1 MAMDRLIRELESGD
15 LHLRD
20 QWQFE
25 LKSEFIPSQD
35 PKKNKYIQEFFIFI
49 PNSLQ
54 INETTYQKQDFYRD
68 QSTFIRYK
76 TPIFSFHELSDK
88 QNSRSPLQRLFHF
101 IGSKD
106 FEAAQHH
113 MEDELKLLG
122 NVFRSTLRERIHTL
136 FKILDQIEHH
146 GSPKPHPSFGMD
158 LQSLIKDLD
167 LFREQF
173 DELTKDI
180 QMKCTVASIC
190 QHLFYIE
197 EFISH
202 TISYY
207 FTGLLKK
214 IREINGDLYANAEK
228 ATEELLIKEKRRRKG
243 IIPEPEEVQHDLEK
257 SEYIFYRHGLINK
270 YVADALLLSATR
282 SSPDTGLQHLIGS
295 LAAFVAM
302 FFFFVLFIWQGRVF
316 VINSEPFIL
325 ATVVLYVLKDRIKES
340 LRNVSY
346 RKALKWFPDYKTE
359 IKSPDEKVNLGVLA
373 ESFSFIKEKSLP
385 DDIRSARNKEFH
397 VILEDLKRSESILHF
412 KKTIQMLEGGNK
424 NARRNSLNA
433 IFRFNIQRFL
443 LKADN
448 PFQGYFTIDEVSR
461 EFQFLHLPKVYHI
474 NIIVKNS
481 SFNEKGELVSELKKF
496 RLIADKNGIKRI
508 EQVKHG
514 KLMTENPSSYAPSS

>member
-25 LKSEFIPSQD
+25 LKSEFIPSED
-35 PKKNKYIQEFFIFI
+35 PKKNRYIQEFFIFI

-54 INETTYQKQDFYRD
+54 INDTTYQKQDFYRD
-68 QSTFIRYK
+68 QSTYIRYK
-76 TPIFSFHELSDK
+76 TPIFTFQELCDRHNK
-88 QNSRSPLQRLFHF
+88 RSPLQRLFLLMQ
-101 IGSKD
+101 SND
-106 FEAAQHH
+106 LEEAVPKL
-113 MEDELKLLG
+113 EDELKLLA
-122 NVFRSTLRERIHTL
+122 NVFRSTLRMRIHSLFKTLTQTEHQTVSEAISSFAADLKALEEDLTL
-136 FKILDQIEHH
+136 FRL
-146 GSPKPHPSFGMD
+146 
-158 LQSLIKDLD
+158 
-167 LFREQF
+167 QF
-173 DELTKDI
+173 DELTLLI
-180 QMKCTVASIC
+180 QTKCTIASIC
-190 QHLFYIE
+190 QHLFYVE
-197 EFISH
+197 EFMSH
-202 TISYY
+202 TVSYY
-207 FTGLLKK
+207 FTGLLKR
-214 IREINGDLYANAEK
+214 IREINSDKFPDSELL
-228 ATEELLIKEKRRRKG
+228 TENLLIKEKQRRKG

-270 YVADALLLSATR
+270 YVADALLLNVIR

-316 VINSEPFIL
+316 IINSEPFIL

-346 RKALKWFPDYKTE
+346 RKAVKWFPDFKTE
-359 IKSPDEKVNLGVLA
+359 IKSPDEKVYLGVLS
-373 ESFSFIKEKSLP
+373 ESFTFIKEKNLSE
-385 DDIRSARNKEFH
+385 DIRRARNKEFH
-397 VILEDLKRSESILHF
+397 VILEDLKRSESIMHF
-412 KKTIQMLEGGNK
+412 KKTIQMLEGGK
-424 NARRNSLNA
+424 KDARRNSLNA

-448 PFQGYFTIDEVSR
+448 PFQGYFTIDDITR

-481 SFNEKGELVSELKKF
+481 AYNEKGELVSEIKKF

-508 EQVKHG
+508 EQVK
-514 KLMTENPSSYAPSS
+514 